1 MNLKRYLKLLDK
13 KLLKALIAAGRTAKV
28 QDLRAYLVGGFVR
41 DMLLKIKNFDVD
53 IVVSAQGIKF
63 AQTLSRKFNSKITA
77 HKRFGTAVICGKD
90 FKIDISTFR
99 KERYPYP
106 GSLPVVSAGSLVD
119 DLGRRDF
126 SINALAVSINKNDF
140 GHVVDYF
147 GGIEDLE
154 KKQLR
159 VLHKDS
165 FLDDPTRILRL
176 VRFKS
181 RFGFLIE
188 PATKK
193 LIQEARSA
201 KVLEKMQKHR
211 VRDELILIFKEPKP
225 EDALRL
231 LRDLYGF
238 GFLHENLRFES
249 SKSQAFVSIRNT
261 LRWFQVEFP
270 LHRPA
275 EVWLMYFIYFLSTL
289 DIPAIKKIISD
300 FAFKKGELI
309 RILSFKQD
317 SSRIYGELNNPS
329 LSASKVYNVLNP
341 YSYEVIL
348 LIYSQSQSRRVKK
361 YIKDFL
367 AVYNFTRI
375 KVTGHDLSKLGIRPG
390 PDFKTILQ
398 MVLEGKLNL
407 RLSTK
412 RQELSLARKLIKR

>member
-1 MNLKRYLKLLDK
+1 MNLNRYLKVLDK
-13 KLLKALIAAGRTAKV
+13 KLLKALMAAGRTA
-28 QDLRAYLVGGFVR
+28 QRQGLRAYLVGGFVR
-41 DMLLKIKNFDVD
+41 DMFLKIKNFDID
-53 IVVSAQGIKF
+53 IVVSSQGIKF

-77 HKRFGTAVICGKD
+77 HKRFGTAVICAKD

-99 KERYPYP
+99 KEHYPYP
-106 GSLPVVSAGSLVD
+106 GSLPVVSAGSLAD

-140 GHVVDYF
+140 GRVVDYF
-147 GGIEDLE
+147 GGIIDLA
-154 KKQLR
+154 KRQLR

-181 RFGFLIE
+181 RFGFIIE

-193 LIQEARSA
+193 LIREARSA
-201 KVLEKMQKHR
+201 KALEKMQKHR

-225 EDALRL
+225 EDALKL
-231 LRDLYGF
+231 LKDLYGL
-238 GFLHENLRFES
+238 GFIHESLGFENS
-249 SKSQAFVSIRNT
+249 QGQAFVSIRKT
-261 LRWFQVEFP
+261 LRWFEAEFP

-275 EVWLMYFIYFLSTL
+275 ELWLMYFIYFLSTL
-289 DIPAIKKIISD
+289 DSLTIKKIISD

-309 RILSFKQD
+309 RILSFKRQAR
-317 SSRIYGELNNPS
+317 RIYGELNNPS
-329 LSASKVYNVLNP
+329 LSASKVYNILNP

-348 LIYSQSQSRRVKK
+348 IIYSKASSPRVRK
-361 YIKDFL
+361 YIRDFL

-375 KVTGHDLSKLGIRPG
+375 KVTGHDLSKLGLRPG

-398 MVLEGKLNL
+398 MVLEGKLDL

-412 RQELSLARKLIKR
+412 REELSLARKLIKR